1 MRGKVEICGVN
12 TAKLQR
18 LTHEEMMELLPK
30 AQSGDDAA
38 REKLICGN
46 LKLVLSV
53 VQRFSGRG
61 ADMDDLFQVGC
72 IGLVKAIDHF
82 DMTQDVRLSTYA
94 VPLIIGE
101 VRRYLRDFT
110 TVRVS
115 RSLRDT
121 AYRVLQAREKL
132 TAEWQRE
139 PTVEEIAQF
148 LQIPREEIA
157 LALDAITDPVSL
169 FDPIYDQGGDAMCV
183 MDQVRDEK
191 NNDDHWLE
199 RITLKDAV
207 SHLTERQ
214 RSILTMHYFQGLTQM
229 EVSAEIGISQ
239 AQVSR
244 LEKAAMAAIR
254 REL

>member
-30 AQSGDDAA
+30 AQSGDEAA

-82 DMTQDVRLSTYA
+82 DMSQDVRLSTYA

-139 PTVEEIAQF
+139 PTVEEIAHF
-148 LQIPREEIA
+148 LQIPREDIA

-169 FDPIYDQGGDAMCV
+169 
-183 MDQVRDEK
+183 
-191 NNDDHWLE
+191 
-199 RITLKDAV
+199 
-207 SHLTERQ
+207 
-214 RSILTMHYFQGLTQM
+214 
-229 EVSAEIGISQ
+229 
-239 AQVSR
+239 
-244 LEKAAMAAIR
+244 
-254 REL
+254 

>member
-1 MRGKVEICGVN
+1 
-12 TAKLQR
+12 
-18 LTHEEMMELLPK
+18 
-30 AQSGDDAA
+30 
-38 REKLICGN
+38 
-46 LKLVLSV
+46 
-53 VQRFSGRG
+53 
-61 ADMDDLFQVGC
+61 MDDLFQVGC

-139 PTVEEIAQF
+139 PTADEIAQF
-148 LQIPREEIA
+148 LQIPREDIA

-191 NNDDHWLE
+191 NNDDRWLE

-214 RSILTMHYFQGLTQM
+214 RSILTMRYFQGLTQM

>member
-18 LTHEEMMELLPK
+18 LSHEEMMDLLVK
-30 AQSGDDAA
+30 AQQGDAVA

-53 VQRFSGRG
+53 VQRFAGRG

-72 IGLVKAIDHF
+72 IGLIKAIGNF
-82 DMTQDVRLSTYA
+82 DVTQEVRLSTYA

-101 VRRYLRDFT
+101 IRRFLRDDSP
-110 TVRVS
+110 VRVS
-115 RSLRDT
+115 RSIRDT

-132 TAEWQRE
+132 TAQWQRE
-139 PTVEEIAQF
+139 PTVEEIAHF
-148 LQIPREEIA
+148 LQLPREDIVQS
-157 LALDAITDPVSL
+157 LDAISDPVSL
-169 FDPIYDQGGDAMCV
+169 FDPIYDQGGDAMQV
-183 MDQVRDEK
+183 MDQVRDDK
-191 NNDDHWLE
+191 NNDERWLE
-199 RITLKDAV
+199 RISLKDAV
-207 SHLTERQ
+207 SHLSERQ
-214 RSILTMHYFQGLTQM
+214 RNILAMRYFQGMTQM

-244 LEKAAMAAIR
+244 LEKSAMAAIR
-254 REL
+254 KEL

>member
-18 LTHEEMMELLPK
+18 LSHEEMMALLPK
-30 AQSGDDAA
+30 AQAGDDAA

-139 PTVEEIAQF
+139 PTVEEIAHF
-148 LQIPREEIA
+148 LQIPREDIA

-207 SHLTERQ
+207 AHLTERQ
-214 RSILTMHYFQGLTQM
+214 RSILTMRYFQGLTQM